1 MNFQIQILRYYF
13 SFLSTIFPKYA
24 SLKAFNLFQKVKN
37 IKLDK
42 FPVMTYDDAVQ
53 NYGSDKPDLR
63 YNIKFVELNDLEDDV
78 IEQIE
83 IEAKYAGYLDRQRM
97 DIQDFEKEENLKI
110 PKSTNY
116 KLVGSLSNEI
126 VEKLSKIKPPT
137 LGAASRISG
146 VTPAAT
152 IALLRYIKK
161 NKNKKAA

>member
-1 MNFQIQILRYYF
+1 MDNKIISPCISICRTDPVTGFCYGCARTNDEKKQWKDEN
-13 SFLSTIFPKYA
+13 ST
-24 SLKAFNLFQKVKN
+24 
-37 IKLDK
+37 DK
-42 FPVMTYDDAVQ
+42 W
-53 NYGSDKPDLR
+53 
-63 YNIKFVELNDLEDDV
+63 
-78 IEQIE
+78 
-83 IEAKYAGYLDRQRM
+83 
-97 DIQDFEKEENLKI
+97 KEENLKI